1 MDAEVAAIMCNL
13 ALVRKGSVVLDPCV
27 GTGSILVAAA
37 AAGAHVMGCDI
48 DLFALVGRPA
58 ARAARPLKKPAGTI
72 GAAHQKGQHGAAKY
86 AKGDAGR
93 AAAADAVAR
102 ASVGLLDNFEAYGFA
117 RPAGVLVADMSRLPF
132 RRRRSSSVSASAS
145 PAPAP
150 PSSSSQGFEGAFD
163 AIIADPP
170 YGVRAGGRKQAVVA
184 CGGGSSGGGGGDGGE
199 KKKNADDDGDGEEE
213 KNEQQAGEGNPHAP
227 ASTTSSASHH
237 HHHHGPRPARANAR
251 FRAEGAPA
259 PTAPYE
265 LGECLWDLLRLAAS
279 SLSVGG
285 RLVFFLPARP
295 GSGPEALPRHPCLR
309 VVADC
314 EQPLTRWY
322 CRRLVAMEKWRKHDS
337 ETEAEEAAARSS
349 AANLAAFAAATAVAS
364 GAYGDYGDAVSQGA
378 GAGDGEGGDG
388 EGRDGSEEGGGANR
402 KKKKG
407 GGGGGGSGRALLKGR
422 GKCV

>member
-13 ALVRKGSVVLDPCV
+13 ALVKRGSLVLDPCV

-58 ARAARPLKKPAGTI
+58 ARAARPLKKPAGTA
-72 GAAHQKGQHGAAKY
+72 GVPHEKGKHGAAKY
-86 AKGDAGR
+86 VMGDEGR
-93 AAAADAVAR
+93 AAAAAAVAG

-117 RPAGVLVADMSRLPF
+117 RPSGVLVADMSRLPF
-132 RRRRSSSVSASAS
+132 RRKRGVSS
-145 PAPAP
+145 PQ
-150 PSSSSQGFEGAFD
+150 SSSQCFEGAFD

-170 YGVRAGGRKQAVVA
+170 YGVRAGGRKQAVVV
-184 CGGGSSGGGGGDGGE
+184 GGEGGAGEKTGGDGGGGG
-199 KKKNADDDGDGEEE
+199 EEDTE
-213 KNEQQAGEGNPHAP
+213 AGQPSRAP
-227 ASTTSSASHH
+227 PSSSSSSHH
-237 HHHHGPRPARANAR
+237 HHHQSGPRPARANAR

-279 SLSVGG
+279 ALSVGG

-295 GSGPEALPRHPCLR
+295 GSGPEALPKHPCLR

-322 CRRLVAMEKWRKHDS
+322 CRRLVAMEKWRRHDGE
-337 ETEAEEAAARSS
+337 ETEAEEAAARAS
-349 AANLAAFAAATAVAS
+349 ARNLAAFAAATAVAS
-364 GAYGDYGDAVSQGA
+364 GAYGAFEGAAEGADEGD
-378 GAGDGEGGDG
+378 
-388 EGRDGSEEGGGANR
+388 DGSEEGRGLQ
-402 KKKKG
+402 KKKIKG
-407 GGGGGGSGRALLKGR
+407 GGRTLLRGR

>member
-13 ALVRKGSVVLDPCV
+13 ALVKRGSLVLDPCV

-58 ARAARPLKKPAGTI
+58 ARAARPLKKPAGTA
-72 GAAHQKGQHGAAKY
+72 GVPHEKGKHGAAKY
-86 AKGDAGR
+86 VMGDEGR
-93 AAAADAVAR
+93 AAAAAAVAG

-117 RPAGVLVADMSRLPF
+117 RPSGVLVADMSRLPF
-132 RRRRSSSVSASAS
+132 RRKRGVSS
-145 PAPAP
+145 PQ
-150 PSSSSQGFEGAFD
+150 SSSQCFEGAFD

-170 YGVRAGGRKQAVVA
+170 YGVRAGGRKQAVVV
-184 CGGGSSGGGGGDGGE
+184 GGEGGAGETTGGDGGGGG
-199 KKKNADDDGDGEEE
+199 EEDTE
-213 KNEQQAGEGNPHAP
+213 AGQPSRAP
-227 ASTTSSASHH
+227 PSTSSSSHH
-237 HHHHGPRPARANAR
+237 HHHQSGPRPARANAR

-279 SLSVGG
+279 ALSVGG

-295 GSGPEALPRHPCLR
+295 GSGPEALPKHPCLR

-322 CRRLVAMEKWRKHDS
+322 CRRLVAMEKWRRHDGE
-337 ETEAEEAAARSS
+337 ETEAEEAAARAS
-349 AANLAAFAAATAVAS
+349 ARNLAAFAAATAVAS
-364 GAYGDYGDAVSQGA
+364 GAYGAFEGAAEGADEGD
-378 GAGDGEGGDG
+378 
-388 EGRDGSEEGGGANR
+388 DGSEEGRGLQ
-402 KKKKG
+402 KKKIKG
-407 GGGGGGSGRALLKGR
+407 GGRTLLRGR

>member
-13 ALVRKGSVVLDPCV
+13 ALVKRGSVVLDPCV

-48 DLFALVGRPA
+48 DLFALVGRPV
-58 ARAARPLKKPAGTI
+58 ARAARPLKKAA
-72 GAAHQKGQHGAAKY
+72 GAAPGSPHQKGQHGAAKY
-86 AKGDAGR
+86 AKGDEGR

-102 ASVGLLDNFEAYGFA
+102 ASVGLLDNFEAYGLA
-117 RPAGVLVADMSRLPF
+117 RPSGVLVADMSRLPF
-132 RRRRSSSVSASAS
+132 RRRRRGEVG
-145 PAPAP
+145 
-150 PSSSSQGFEGAFD
+150 PSSAGPVAPSRGFEGAFD

-184 CGGGSSGGGGGDGGE
+184 PGGEGGGE
-199 KKKNADDDGDGEEE
+199 KNDESGDGNGREE
-213 KNEQQAGEGNPHAP
+213 NDHQAGNPPRAP
-227 ASTTSSASHH
+227 ASTTSSQNHRP
-237 HHHHGPRPARANAR
+237 HHGPKPARANAR

-279 SLSVGG
+279 SLAVGG

-295 GSGPEALPRHPCLR
+295 GSGEEALPRHPCLR

-322 CRRLVAMEKWRKHDS
+322 CRRLVAMEKWRGCD
-337 ETEAEEAAARSS
+337 EGTEAEEAAARSS
-349 AANLAAFAAATAVAS
+349 DANLAAFAAATAVAS
-364 GAYGDYGDAVSQGA
+364 RAYGDYGDAVALGRGG
-378 GAGDGEGGDG
+378 GAGDGDEI
-388 EGRDGSEEGGGANR
+388 DGSEVT

-407 GGGGGGSGRALLKGR
+407 GRTLLKGR